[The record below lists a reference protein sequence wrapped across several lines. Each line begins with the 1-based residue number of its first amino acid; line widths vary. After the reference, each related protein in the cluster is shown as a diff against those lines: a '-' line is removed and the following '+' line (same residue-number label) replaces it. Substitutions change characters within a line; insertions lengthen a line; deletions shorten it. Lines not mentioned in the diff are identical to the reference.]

1 MAVVQGVNPD
11 GTLQETNNY
20 YHSTSE
26 AKKTNDSMS
35 KDSFLQLLVAEMQ
48 YQDPLEPQS
57 NNEFVAQF
65 AQFSQVE
72 AMQNMQLT
80 YQQNLGS
87 ELVGKPVIMKKLDT
101 TGTEGY
107 VTGRVEY
114 VQNKDSKVY
123 LSIDGSLYD
132 INDLDSIMDE
142 EYYEKLE
149 SAAAEEKKKE

>member
-11 GTLQETNNY
+11 GTLQETSSY
-20 YHSTSE
+20 YSSTSSG
-26 AKKTNDSMS
+26 KTSNDSMS

-57 NNEFVAQF
+57 NTDYVAQF

-87 ELVGKPVIMKKLDT
+87 DLVGKPVIMKAQST
-101 TGTEGY
+101 TGEENY

-123 LSIDGSLYD
+123 LSIDGSMYD
-132 INDLDSIMDE
+132 INDLERVMDE
-142 EYYEKLE
+142 DYYQQLEASEKE
-149 SAAAEEKKKE
+149 

>member
-11 GTLQETNNY
+11 GTLQETGSY
-20 YHSTSE
+20 YSSTSSG
-26 AKKTNDSMS
+26 KTSNDTMS
-35 KDSFLQLLVAEMQ
+35 KDSFLQLLVAQMQ

-57 NNEFVAQF
+57 NTEYVAQF

-72 AMQNMQLT
+72 ALQNMQLS

-87 ELVGKPVIMKKLDT
+87 DLVGKPVIMKTLSTAGEDN
-101 TGTEGY
+101 Y

-123 LSIDGSLYD
+123 LSIDGSMYD
-132 INDLDSIMDE
+132 INDLERVMDE
-142 EYYEKLE
+142 DYYQQLEASEKE
-149 SAAAEEKKKE
+149 